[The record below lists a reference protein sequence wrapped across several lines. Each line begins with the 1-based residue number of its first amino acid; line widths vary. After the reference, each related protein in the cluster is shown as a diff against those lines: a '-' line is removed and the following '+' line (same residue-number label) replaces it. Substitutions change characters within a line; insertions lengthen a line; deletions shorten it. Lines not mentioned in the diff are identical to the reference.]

1 MVLGKLGFL
10 GGASGKAPA
19 CQCKRRRRRGF
30 APCVR
35 KIPWRRAWQSPSVF
49 LPEESHGQWILVG
62 YSPYSHKESD
72 ITEVTYHT
80 HTHTGKTGSLY
91 GEK

>member
-1 MVLGKLGFL
+1 MVLGKLGFP